1 MNVMLIVVDSMRTDM
16 PWNGY
21 PRAIAPNLTKLYE
34 RSVRFPRHYSISSFT
49 SKSVPSILS
58 GHYPSELHRT
68 APFFSVYQQSNEMM
82 AEVLQ
87 RSGVRTLAGQAH
99 AYLDRGS
106 GLTQGFDVW
115 KLVPGITFDYNKDP
129 YVTSQKLTPLA
140 IDMLS
145 DPKNVSP
152 KFFAYFHYMDPHDV
166 YQSHTESP
174 KFGKKA
180 RDLYDEEMFYTDLWI
195 QKLLDWVDTQPWGKE
210 TAIIVTADHG
220 EAFGEHKIWRHAF
233 ELYDVLVHVPLF
245 VLVPGATPRE
255 VPAWRSQIDLAPT
268 VYDLLGVQAPAGLPG
283 KSLVPE
289 IFGADEPPRPVI
301 CDLPA
306 DSHNERRRAMI
317 EDGWKLI
324 SFGKN
329 DFRYELYNLNDD
341 PGETKDLYKKDKAR
355 AKAMRDRYKQVSGTI
370 KNVKATG
377 GDVKD
382 G

>member
-1 MNVMLIVVDSMRTDM
+1 MNVLLLVVDAMRADM

-34 RSVRFPRHYSISSFT
+34 RSVRFPHHYSISSFT
-49 SKSVPSILS
+49 SKSVPGILS
-58 GHYPSELHRT
+58 GRYPSELHRT
-68 APFFSVYQQSNEMM
+68 APFFSIYQQSNEMM

-87 RSGVRTLAGQAH
+87 RSGVRTLGGQAH

-115 KLVPGITFDYNKDP
+115 KMVPGITFDYNKDP
-129 YVTSQKLTPLA
+129 YITSQKLTPLA

-145 DPKNVSP
+145 DQKNVSP
-152 KFFAYFHYMDPHDV
+152 KFFAYFHYMDPHDI

-195 QKLLDWVDTQPWGKE
+195 QKLLDWVDTQPWAKE

-245 VLVPGATPRE
+245 FVIPGATPRE

-268 VYDLLGVQAPAGLPG
+268 VYDLMGVQPPADLPG

-289 IFGADEPPRPVI
+289 LFGATEPSRPII

-324 SFGKN
+324 SYGKN
-329 DFRYELYNLNDD
+329 DFRFEMYNLVND
-341 PGETKDLYKKDKAR
+341 PGETTDLYKKDKAR
-355 AKAMRDRYKQVSGTI
+355 AKAMRERYRQVSGTI
-370 KNVKATG
+370 KSVKATG
-377 GDVKD
+377 GDVKE

>member
-1 MNVMLIVVDSMRTDM
+1 MNVLLLVVDSMRTDM

-34 RSVRFPRHYSISSFT
+34 RSVRFPHHYSVSSFT

-58 GHYPSELHRT
+58 GRYPSELRRT
-68 APFFSVYQQSNEMM
+68 APFFSVYQPANEMM

-87 RSGVRTLAGQAH
+87 RNGIRTLGGHAH

-145 DPKNVSP
+145 DPKNVAP
-152 KFFAYFHYMDPHDV
+152 KFFAYYHYMDPHDV

-174 KFGKKA
+174 KFGRKA

-195 QKLLDWVDTQPWGKE
+195 QKLLDWVDTQPWAKE
-210 TAIIVTADHG
+210 TAIIITADHG

-245 VLVPGATPRE
+245 MLVPGAAPRE
-255 VPAWRSQIDLAPT
+255 VPAWRGQIDLAPT
-268 VYDLLGVQAPAGLPG
+268 VYDLMGVQAPEGLPG

-289 IFGADEPPRPVI
+289 IFGADEPPRPII

-329 DFRYELYNLNDD
+329 DFRYEMYNLIDD

-355 AKAMRDRYKQVSGTI
+355 AKAMRERYKQVSGTI
-370 KNVKATG
+370 KDVKATG
-377 GDVKD
+377 GEVKD